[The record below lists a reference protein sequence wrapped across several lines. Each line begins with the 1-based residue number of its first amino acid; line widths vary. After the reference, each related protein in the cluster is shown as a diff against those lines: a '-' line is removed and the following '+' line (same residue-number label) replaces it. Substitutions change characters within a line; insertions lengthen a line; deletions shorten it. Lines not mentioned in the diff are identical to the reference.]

1 VAKPGKLSLPRTTAS
16 SSTFHFSDIED
27 QEVLDIEPRLLLSS
41 IPRGQP
47 SPVALAL
54 SRSPTLRLLRTNLP
68 PKWDPSLLIAS
79 ENPSLKRIVLTTS
92 RVSSGSDGI
101 INAKIVE
108 LPAASLVAQT
118 DVHPWLLEAQK
129 HHRLME
135 LIVAS

>member
-1 VAKPGKLSLPRTTAS
+1 V
-16 SSTFHFSDIED
+16 
-27 QEVLDIEPRLLLSS
+27 DIEPRLLLSS

-54 SRSPTLRLLRTNLP
+54 SRSPTLRFLRTNLP

-79 ENPSLKRIVLTTS
+79 ENPSLERVVLTAS

-101 INAKIVE
+101 NSKVVE
-108 LPAASLVAQT
+108 VPVAFLVAQT

-135 LIVAS
+135 LIVAP